1 MKQAICYIALA
12 VVLLACSKTAEN
24 LPSKENG
31 RLSTRISLTEALG
44 HMDDLMEELDG
55 ADTKSCF
62 SKSYS
67 VDDIFSVRHLSAAT
81 KSGEADD
88 AADTLLYVVN
98 FDNDEGFAVL
108 AADRRMPAEVLCI
121 TEKGHISEELFA
133 AAKEALEGDGA
144 TDDSLWVPMLLLA
157 SAERTRANI
166 IDPGDPGPIGGGN
179 GPGGILGPY
188 VQTKWNQDGFP
199 YDSLVPGPYAGCVIV
214 AVAQIMAY
222 EQYAS
227 TMTFNGVP
235 CTWSDMKTVHTYPNA
250 SYGGTTAGRSQVAN
264 FLYELGKPVNCN
276 ATYNEDGS
284 PASDSDARKTLL
296 NYGYSNVTLHYGP
309 TGFTDALHSTVR
321 NQLFAGHPAYC
332 GGMRNISSGHVWVI
346 DGYFAGL
353 YHINWG
359 WGGYSDGYYTC
370 GVFDTSQ
377 RDSFASI
384 DSGYETSDAHFYT
397 FGFVVITYSR

>member
-1 MKQAICYIALA
+1 MKKTISFITLA
-12 VVLLACSKTAEN
+12 VVLLACSKTAGN
-24 LPSKENG
+24 GPSAEGG
-31 RLSTRISLTEALG
+31 RLSTRISLMEALG
-44 HMDDLMEELDG
+44 HMNGLVDQLNG
-55 ADTKSCF
+55 ADTKSSF

-67 VDDIFSVRHLSAAT
+67 MDKVFSVCHIPTVT
-81 KSGEADD
+81 KSGESED
-88 AADTLLYVVN
+88 AADTMMYVVN

-108 AADRRMPAEVLCI
+108 AADSRMPADVLCI
-121 TEKGHISEELFA
+121 TEKGHMSEELFA

-157 SAERTRANI
+157 SAERTRANGV
-166 IDPGDPGPIGGGN
+166 DPGDPGLIGG
-179 GPGGILGPY
+179 GPGGIIGPY
-188 VQTKWNQDGFP
+188 VHTKWNQVGSP

-214 AVAQIMAY
+214 AVAQIMAF

-235 CTWSDMKTVHTYPNA
+235 CTWSAMKTVYTYPNA

-264 FLYELGKPVNCN
+264 FLYELGKPANCN
-276 ATYNEDGS
+276 ATYNAGGS

-309 TGFTDALHSTVR
+309 TGFTDVLHSIVR

-332 GGMRNISSGHVWVI
+332 GGMINISSGHVWVI

-384 DSGYETSDAHFYT
+384 DSGYEMSDAHFYT